1 MQKSYTRALS
11 IEELIALPDEQID
24 TSDIAELDEA
34 FCKTARVVAPQTK
47 PTIAPRL
54 VKPFKSLSREEM
66 YER

>member
-1 MQKSYTRALS
+1 MQKPYTRALS

-47 PTIAPRL
+47 PTIAPR
-54 VKPFKSLSREEM
+54 
-66 YER
+66 

>member
-34 FCKTARVVAPQTK
+34 FWKTARVVAPQT
-47 PTIAPRL
+47 PIIAPRL
-54 VKPFKSLSREEM
+54 VKPFKPLSREEM